1 MKITVFTS
9 NQPRHLNLI
18 DRLAEIADECY
29 AVIETTTVF
38 PGHKE
43 GFFQKSKVFQQYF
56 TNVMESEK
64 KYLVV

>member
-43 GFFQKSKVFQQYF
+43 GFFSKI
-56 TNVMESEK
+56 
-64 KYLVV
+64 